1 MSLRKR
7 MALPDD
13 ESRDRRNY
21 ETWGVFGNP
30 FPSAGQT
37 TDHLRMEDS
46 ADAGVEARFRE
57 FEADRRPSQALLVE
71 GTQGVGKTNLLNYY
85 EEQFRDYYRDDQK
98 FYVIRYYPDPEPT
111 FDFVVR
117 RVFQS
122 LDQEHFRNMGRAL
135 RNGGDEALDRASN
148 IVRGHEIKTVLKG
161 LRNGVRD
168 EGIEEGARLAL
179 EWFTGMRVVKRHR
192 EVLGVSFRLDTTES
206 RTQALRDVLYVSEH
220 LGLVKGVLLLMDEL
234 EKQDYSVGKTT
245 VLRFLSAIRAL
256 VDALPRCLFLM
267 LAMTRQARLR
277 YFAMFPALASR
288 LQHSVILE
296 PIGDLATARGLY
308 GFYLD
313 RARRTARADPRAVG
327 MTPGIR
333 EPFGD
338 DELSEM
344 FDGLRRRS
352 EARATEGV
360 TQRDW
365 LHRLHEEW
373 TRRVERGPTA

>member
-1 MSLRKR
+1 MSLRER
-7 MALPDD
+7 MALAE
-13 ESRDRRNY
+13 ESSDRRIH

-30 FPSAGQT
+30 FPFAGQMT
-37 TDHLRMEDS
+37 VHPRMEDAVDDS
-46 ADAGVEARFRE
+46 VEARFRE
-57 FEADRRPSQALLVE
+57 FEAAGRPSQVLLVE

-122 LDQEHFRNMGRAL
+122 LDQEHFQNIGEAL
-135 RNGGDEALDRASN
+135 ATGGDDALDAARGL
-148 IVRGHEIKTVLKG
+148 VRGHEIKTVLKG
-161 LRNGVRD
+161 LQNGARD
-168 EGIEEGARLAL
+168 GGIEEGARLAL
-179 EWFTGMRVVKRHR
+179 EWFTGMRVLKRHR
-192 EVLGVSFRLDTTES
+192 EVLRVSFRLDTTES

-234 EKQDYSVGKTT
+234 EKQDYSVGNTT

-277 YFAMFPALASR
+277 YFAMLPALASR
-288 LQHSVILE
+288 LQHAVTLE

-308 GFYLD
+308 AFYLD
-313 RARRTARADPRAVG
+313 RARRTARADPRAVAAS
-327 MTPGIR
+327 PGTR
-333 EPFGD
+333 EPFRDG
-338 DELSEM
+338 ELAEM

-352 EARATEGV
+352 EARGTEGV

-373 TRRVERGPTA
+373 TRRVERGLTA